1 MGGNSKLA
9 DIILVC
15 FLISITILFWDFG
28 DNPGD
33 LYDALYNSLDKT
45 ETIISPTSLIN

>member
-1 MGGNSKLA
+1 MSKDKLA
-9 DIILVC
+9 DILFLWLILSLVL
-15 FLISITILFWDFG
+15 FFWDFG

-33 LYDALYNSLDKT
+33 LYDAIYNSLDKT